1 MAGCNELLAVSDKN
15 QNKLAIFSY
24 LTNLLNF
31 DAAEHVILFL
41 WQVRKWG

>member
-1 MAGCNELLAVSDKN
+1 MYLSDQIFRQK